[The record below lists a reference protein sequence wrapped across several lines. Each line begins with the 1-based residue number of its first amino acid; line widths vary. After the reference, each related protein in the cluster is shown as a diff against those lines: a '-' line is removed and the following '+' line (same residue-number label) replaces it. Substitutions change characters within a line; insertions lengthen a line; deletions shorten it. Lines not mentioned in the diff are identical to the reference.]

1 MAAVDESFCN
11 MLKAYRSR
19 DNYREVFTSTLNT
32 VSSEVNLTS
41 VKSCLTVGPGEGL
54 FELGFIQNCAANID
68 KLTAVEI
75 DHESTERLKN
85 HLQKCLPNVEAQ
97 VIEADFCTWKG
108 LDDPAD
114 LVLMFHMLYYF
125 RPDERKQF
133 LKKVH
138 DKWLAADGFAVVVS
152 ASRTKSP
159 GNANEIYERLGK
171 PLLMWEDIEADL
183 LEVGFIKQRV
193 FEMKFVRDFSNPDE
207 SFLRYYQLRVD
218 QPVTLSDVRD
228 VIKELYPDGKSYH
241 GFNTLAVFQRR
252 Y

>member
-1 MAAVDESFCN
+1 MAAVDDSFWN
-11 MLKAYRSR
+11 VHNAYRNR
-19 DNYREVFTSTLNT
+19 DNYREVFISTLNT
-32 VSSEVNLTS
+32 VSSEVNLAS

-108 LDDPAD
+108 VDDPAD
-114 LVLMFHMLYYF
+114 LVLMFHVLYYF
-125 RPDERKQF
+125 HPDERKQF

-138 DKWLAADGFAVVVS
+138 DNWLAADGFAIVVS

-159 GNANEIYERLGK
+159 GNANEIFERLGT
-171 PLLMWEDIEADL
+171 PLLIWEDIEADL
-183 LEVGFIKQRV
+183 REVGFIKQHV

-207 SFLRYYQLRVD
+207 SFLRFYQSHVD
-218 QPVTLSDVRD
+218 QPVTLSDVLD
-228 VIKELYPDGKSYH
+228 VIKGLYPDRKSYH

-252 Y
+252 C